1 MIFVIFTI
9 TKISKEYEINRKTKC
24 IGTSGYIISK
34 KWLTTLDEAVKIK
47 TAIDIISTGTLNQN
61 YTSALNILIESAVA
75 SQKKGVYSLKDE
87 YMIYL
92 AVDGIESVLQNEV
105 NRINSGVV
113 RSETEENNGDTIISV
128 PSKVLEKKS

>member
-1 MIFVIFTI
+1 MKLTERLNVLVQAATLSQ
-9 TKISKEYEINRKTKC
+9 K
-24 IGTSGYIISK
+24 SGS
-34 KWLTTLDEAVKIK
+34 LTLDEAVKIK

-75 SQKKGVYSLKDE
+75 SQKKGVYSLKDA